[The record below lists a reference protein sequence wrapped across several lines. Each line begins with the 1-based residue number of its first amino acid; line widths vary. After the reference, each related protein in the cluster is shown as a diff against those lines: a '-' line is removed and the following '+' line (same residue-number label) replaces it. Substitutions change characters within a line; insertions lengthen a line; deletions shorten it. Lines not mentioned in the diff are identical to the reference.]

1 MAQLG
6 ALEEI
11 ADGEE
16 DDQKDS
22 WAVIDI
28 GQNGYPILP
37 KQPLDASLEAT
48 KRVLRLWV
56 NQVYSE

>member
-28 GQNGYPILP
+28 GRNGYPILP
-37 KQPLDASLEAT
+37 KRPLDASLEAT